1 MNFHKII
8 RIVAGLLGLAGI
20 IFLVMLISKGDD
32 AIKSAAAAGDT
43 SSVDPMAFVAY
54 ITLACILFFVLFF
67 VLKALFTNT
76 ATLKKTLVNVGAF
89 LLLFLIAYFVFAQGV
104 ETPMRDG
111 EILSE
116 GGSKMVGAGLY
127 LFYFLIVIAAI
138 LMVFSGA
145 GKFLKK

>member
-20 IFLVMLISKGDD
+20 LFLVMLISKGDD
-32 AIKSAAAAGDT
+32 AIKAAAAAGDT
-43 SSVDPMAFVAY
+43 STVDPMAFVAY
-54 ITLACILFFVLFF
+54 ITLAVILFFVLFF
-67 VLKALFTNT
+67 VLKNLFTHT

-89 LLLFLIAYFVFAQGV
+89 LVLFLIAYFVFANGV

-116 GGSKMVGAGLY
+116 GGSKLVGAGLY
-127 LFYFLIVIAAI
+127 LFYFLIVIAAV

-145 GKFLKK
+145 GKYIKR

>member
-20 IFLVMLISKGDD
+20 AFLVMLISKGDE

-43 SSVDPMAFVAY
+43 STVDPMAFVAY
-54 ITLACILFFVLFF
+54 ITLALILFFVLFF

-89 LLLFLIAYFVFAQGV
+89 IALFLVAYFVFASGV

-111 EILSE
+111 EVLSA

-127 LFYFLIVIAAI
+127 LFYFLIVIAAV
-138 LMVFSGA
+138 LMVLSGA
-145 GKFLKK
+145 GKYLKR

>member
-20 IFLVMLISKGDD
+20 IFLVMLISKGDE

-43 SSVDPMAFVAY
+43 STVDPMAFVAY
-54 ITLACILFFVLFF
+54 ITLALILFFVLFF

-76 ATLKKTLVNVGAF
+76 ATLKKTLINVGAF

-111 EILSE
+111 EVLSA

-127 LFYFLIVIAAI
+127 LFYFLIVIAAL
-138 LMVFSGA
+138 LMVLSGT
-145 GKFLKK
+145 GKYLKR

>member
-20 IFLVMLISKGDD
+20 IFLVLLISKGDD

-43 SSVDPMAFVAY
+43 STVDPMAFVAY
-54 ITLACILFFVLFF
+54 ITLALILFFVLFF

-111 EILSE
+111 ELLSAS
-116 GGSKMVGAGLY
+116 GSKMVGAGLY
-127 LFYFLIVIAAI
+127 LFYFLIVIAAV

>member
-32 AIKSAAAAGDT
+32 AIKAAAAAGDT
-43 SSVDPMAFVAY
+43 STVDPMAFVAY
-54 ITLACILFFVLFF
+54 ITLAVILFFVLFY
-67 VLKALFTNT
+67 VLKNLFTNT
-76 ATLKKTLVNVGAF
+76 RTLKKTLVNVGAF

-111 EILSE
+111 EVLSE

-145 GKFLKK
+145 GKYLKR

>member
-43 SSVDPMAFVAY
+43 STVDPMAFVAY
-54 ITLACILFFVLFF
+54 ITLALILFFVLFF

-111 EILSE
+111 ELLSAS
-116 GGSKMVGAGLY
+116 GSKMVGAGLY
-127 LFYFLIVIAAI
+127 LFYFLIVIAAV

>member
-43 SSVDPMAFVAY
+43 STVDPMAFVAY
-54 ITLACILFFVLFF
+54 ITLAVILFFVLFY
-67 VLKALFTNT
+67 VLKNLFTHT

-111 EILSE
+111 EVLSE
-116 GGSKMVGAGLY
+116 GGSKLVGAGLY
-127 LFYFLIVIAAI
+127 LFYFLIVIAAL

-145 GKFLKK
+145 GKYIKR